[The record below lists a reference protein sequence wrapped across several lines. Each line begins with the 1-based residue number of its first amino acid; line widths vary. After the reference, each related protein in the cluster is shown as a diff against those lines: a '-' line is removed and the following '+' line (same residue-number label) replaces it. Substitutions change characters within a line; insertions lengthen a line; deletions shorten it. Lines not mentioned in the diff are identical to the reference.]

1 MTEAVPGLTSFQT
14 AVAGLFFSL
23 PQSQGFL
30 LAGGAALAAQHLT
43 RRPTHDLD
51 LFTSSGGN
59 TVPAARDAFER
70 AATERGW
77 TVRRIR
83 DGATFCRL
91 VVSGDENLLV
101 DLALDA
107 PPHLPPSDS
116 AVGPTF
122 GLEEL
127 AGRKLL
133 ALFDR
138 AEARDFADVYA
149 LAQRYGTDVLLDR
162 AAQVDPGFDPGVLT
176 TMIGSLDRFTDA
188 EIPVDAEVVADL
200 REFFNQWQDQLRT
213 SGEN

>member
-1 MTEAVPGLTSFQT
+1 MSSSKIHSPLTC
-14 AVAGLFFSL
+14 
-23 PQSQGFL
+23 GF
-30 LAGGAALAAQHLT
+30 G
-43 RRPTHDLD
+43 
-51 LFTSSGGN
+51 
-59 TVPAARDAFER
+59 
-70 AATERGW
+70 
-77 TVRRIR
+77 
-83 DGATFCRL
+83 
-91 VVSGDENLLV
+91 
-101 DLALDA
+101 
-107 PPHLPPSDS
+107 SDS